1 MNQAFIC
8 ICYKGNSCN
17 VPDEDMKYIYEL
29 KYSKFNVLNSEE
41 EILMNVV
48 PLLVFQGFF
57 KSDTCLKF
65 ICDCDNM
72 CRCGLIEFQDSV

>member
-1 MNQAFIC
+1 
-8 ICYKGNSCN
+8 
-17 VPDEDMKYIYEL
+17 MKYIYEL

-48 PLLVFQGFF
+48 PLLVFEGIF

-72 CRCGLIEFQDSV
+72 CRCGLIEFKDSV